1 MTTQRFWSG
10 SPWESK
16 AGYCRAIRVDD
27 RIWVSGTGPFR
38 DGELVHPGD
47 PARQAERC
55 FEIVLEALAELG
67 SAPEHVVAV
76 RMYVTDI
83 GAAAE
88 FSEAHRRA
96 FGAYPPTSTLIQVSA
111 LVHPEM
117 LIEVEA
123 EAIVREAV

>member
-1 MTTQRFWSG
+1 MNTQRSWSG

-16 AGYCRAIRVDD
+16 AGYCRALRVDD
-27 RIWVSGTGPFR
+27 RVWVSGTGSFR
-38 DGELVHPGD
+38 DGELVHPDD

-55 FEIVLEALAELG
+55 FNIVLEALTELG
-67 SAPEHVVAV
+67 AAPEHVVSV

-88 FSEAHRRA
+88 ISEAHRQA
-96 FGAYPPTSTLIQVSA
+96 FGEHPPTSTLIEVSA

-123 EAIVREAV
+123 EAVVREAV

>member
-1 MTTQRFWSG
+1 MTTQRSWSG
-10 SPWESK
+10 SPWESR

-27 RIWVSGTGPFR
+27 RVWVSGTGPFR

-47 PARQAERC
+47 PALQAERC
-55 FEIVLEALAELG
+55 FQIVLEALAEVG
-67 SAPEHVVAV
+67 ASPEHVVAV
-76 RMYVTDI
+76 HMYVTDI
-83 GAAAE
+83 RAAAE

-96 FGAYPPTSTLIQVSA
+96 FGEHPPTSTLLQVSA

-123 EAIVREAV
+123 EAVVREAV